1 MSKTFVPNF
10 LQSTNTYA
18 PTTTPR
24 HEVLAEKATA
34 MLGGFGLNTESSQ
47 AFAQYFAQ
55 GASNLDHGFQQE
67 MARISTNL
75 NTSIN
80 SMSGPDL
87 DGHNFQVE
95 AGESVVMGQVVS
107 TVSAP
112 KAYLEGNQS
121 KLMGG
126 KQIISMVDG
135 APAASIAEQGS
146 LQTESFEPYSNMTTM
161 QVNLSYNLYGVN
173 NLMQSRAAE
182 LFLPIINMGAT
193 DEAYTI
199 NLNLLTVYRDQ
210 MQTVQ
215 PNPWAKDRSLLHS
228 LRDSSILR
236 AGYTDLIP
244 IVRQGKTD
252 DYFVDTALLPTI
264 DYNFNG
270 EVLKTSYLKIGRT
283 VNLLQLIERDGTLA
297 QGHAS
302 VQRTYQIGPNP
313 RLGGFLLQIAD
324 DDAVRFDKIETH
336 VSSGFTIS
344 NNANQNQ
351 GEVSIGYSV
360 NTHVLNADTV
370 SAKNGQFPTAL
381 DVLKNQKLEVSLH
394 VGISGTGNTV
404 RGDFTLSSPEVTI
417 KRIVKTDTQEEVD
430 LSSAA
435 ANPVKDLVKK
445 FKVIGWY
452 PEMQLSNMNNAEHGL
467 VLDSNVQKLT
477 YGVKLNSPISIRRP
491 THDMHTNAPSNA
503 EDWRAITENLINV
516 ASYVRSNQAIDTI
529 YNVLEQLKQMPKGI
543 DVTEPYSHTVFGA
556 GQYYVDVV
564 CRDLELDVYDKL
576 QSLDTK
582 DKTENVNALISQL
595 MTVVAADMYARSG
608 MAAIYEITGIAR
620 GEARPH
626 VIAIADPFTHKFVFR
641 DSDTRTLGNGFDFTI
656 AECSDRRLT
665 KDDKTKLDNTGNFGT
680 IFMSFGKPKQ
690 GELSVPLYFGNTL
703 RKHEVVRSVQRSIGN
718 TTVIYDIMQPFSNP
732 VVHTPILAR
741 IRIRNLAKALEEK
754 TPFQTKN
761 A

>member
-1 MSKTFVPNF
+1 MSNTFVPNF
-10 LQSTNTYA
+10 LKSTNVYA
-18 PTTTPR
+18 PNSVPR
-24 HEVLAEKATA
+24 HEVLAEKAIA
-34 MLGGFGLNTESSQ
+34 MLGGLGLNQESSS
-47 AFAQYFAQ
+47 AFSQYFAQ
-55 GASNLDHGFQQE
+55 GAAGLDHGIQQE
-67 MARISTNL
+67 MARVTQNINTGISTISGADL
-75 NTSIN
+75 N
-80 SMSGPDL
+80 GE
-87 DGHNFQVE
+87 NFQIE
-95 AGESVVMGQVVS
+95 AGESVVLGQVVS

-112 KAYLEGNQS
+112 KAYLEGNQH

-135 APAASIAEQGS
+135 APAFSIADQGN
-146 LQTESFEPYSNMTTM
+146 LQTEAFEPQKNMTTM

-193 DEAYTI
+193 DEAYII

-244 IVRQGKTD
+244 IVRKGKTD
-252 DYFVDTALLPTI
+252 DHFVDETILPTI

-270 EVLKTSYLKIGRT
+270 ETLKTSYLKIGRT
-283 VNLLQLIERDGTLA
+283 VNLLQLIERDGALA
-297 QGHAS
+297 QGQAN
-302 VQRTYQIGPNP
+302 VTRTYQIGPNP
-313 RLGGFLLQIAD
+313 RLGGILMQISD
-324 DDAVRFDKIETH
+324 DDAVRFDKIGTH
-336 VSSGFTIS
+336 VSSGFTTS

-351 GEVSIGYSV
+351 GDVTIGYSV

-381 DVLKNQKLEVSLH
+381 DVLKTQKLEVSLH

-430 LSSAA
+430 LASAT
-435 ANPVKDLVKK
+435 ANPIKDLVKE

-491 THDMHTNAPSNA
+491 THDMHTNAPSNV

-564 CRDLELDVYDKL
+564 HRDLELDVFDKL

-641 DSDTRTLGNGFDFTI
+641 DADTRTLGNGFDFTI

-665 KDDKTKLDNTGNFGT
+665 KDDKTNADNTGNFGT

-703 RKHEVVRSVQRSIGN
+703 RKHEVIRSVQRSIAN